1 MDSRELGALNIN
13 QELQKQQEI
22 HVNMD
27 QQQEEVKR
35 NVLQPEQEKQQIK
48 ERMKKGRAL
57 ADKMKESYVIKNREY
72 AKLSAPLNSE
82 LQSEYGTEFKDKSMM
97 KSRESKIRNKKSR
110 LFKKN
115 QAANRFEALAAGEFE
130 MRDKRA
136 KLRRGIPEEERLRL
150 KSSQLKDLSEL
161 SSMLSVDDQ
170 TMESKFGDLVGKYSG
185 MKEVRGEDGEIKR
198 EEMSKEEKE
207 AARFDVMAEVANEL
221 LANSELDKINLFDDE
236 SLSQNAP
243 LLERLTS
250 MTAIF
255 NRMLND
261 NPGFMEALKVQTTA
275 HKRIADA
282 NGNVIKEKEI
292 QVIAG
297 GITAEALTKQMERLQ
312 AVSDVYRVRKLI
324 VTNQYYRTHYNS
336 ELSMNASLNDSP
348 EQKYLAKL
356 LRTSFYLGKNLQKF
370 GAPDQE
376 INDASARLNAE
387 GSFAQKQESRICKIS
402 ADPDDYQN
410 TQEYEKVLK
419 SGLRGDAY
427 DKAVKKVTEE
437 IAGKRRENID
447 TLLLELEHEKNTMPE
462 ESMKF
467 DLKTVGKKKFDK
479 KGFVLSNPTTTYK
492 YYSAHKEKTP
502 REDESNEKSL
512 KSRVLRLLNKDNV
525 GGKSIGVNSKRLGD
539 HMGGDALMRQVSNF
553 TGQFVENMTDE
564 EVLEMIDGLTYS
576 LRKEEK
582 DRTPEEQKMAEDMYL
597 SSYLTYT
604 NTVHQAMKKIMNT
617 MGDSIT
623 SLHPEDW
630 ARLQSD
636 PRFANLVGVMSSIS
650 SNMEMNLP
658 YEFLKKHSGENVEH
672 LKDFYMLSRT
682 VSAYTF
688 IADGLRS
695 RLADRTKDR
704 TKDCDAIKEEC
715 TQKLT
720 ALREEIKNKLDSGI
734 PETSPEIKELR
745 NREEALKS
753 EQDNPHLALMD
764 REVKDVEEFRKKQFT
779 DEFDEEKT
787 GNIYELNKESFSET
801 LGLTGLR
808 ELEMLKNSSYWEY
821 KKTGEQEKQDYT
833 KSLKSRGLSE
843 SYDMEVAKKIC
854 LKKMGDTIK
863 TLATLQLQA
872 DEYGLKTDAIEENME
887 ALAKTLRSF
896 GYTDK
901 ELSKFLSDTYKK
913 AASAIERYEQ
923 EKEELKKKG
932 KEMSIGDI
940 SSYEQEKEKLPL
952 IDDLAGRLKVE
963 FEKE

>member
-72 AKLSAPLNSE
+72 AKLSVPLNSE

-161 SSMLSVDDQ
+161 SSMLSVDDK

-292 QVIAG
+292 RVIAG

-419 SGLRGDAY
+419 SGLRGNAF

-512 KSRVLRLLNKDNV
+512 KSRVLRLLNKDDV

-539 HMGGDALMRQVSNF
+539 HMGGDALIRQVSNF

-695 RLADRTKDR
+695 KLADRTKDR

-940 SSYEQEKEKLPL
+940 SSYEQEKEKLTL

>member
-1 MDSRELGALNIN
+1 
-13 QELQKQQEI
+13 
-22 HVNMD
+22 
-27 QQQEEVKR
+27 
-35 NVLQPEQEKQQIK
+35 
-48 ERMKKGRAL
+48 
-57 ADKMKESYVIKNREY
+57 
-72 AKLSAPLNSE
+72 
-82 LQSEYGTEFKDKSMM
+82 
-97 KSRESKIRNKKSR
+97 
-110 LFKKN
+110 
-115 QAANRFEALAAGEFE
+115 
-130 MRDKRA
+130 
-136 KLRRGIPEEERLRL
+136 
-150 KSSQLKDLSEL
+150 
-161 SSMLSVDDQ
+161 
-170 TMESKFGDLVGKYSG
+170 
-185 MKEVRGEDGEIKR
+185 
-198 EEMSKEEKE
+198 
-207 AARFDVMAEVANEL
+207 
-221 LANSELDKINLFDDE
+221 
-236 SLSQNAP
+236 
-243 LLERLTS
+243 
-250 MTAIF
+250 
-255 NRMLND
+255 
-261 NPGFMEALKVQTTA
+261 
-275 HKRIADA
+275 
-282 NGNVIKEKEI
+282 
-292 QVIAG
+292 
-297 GITAEALTKQMERLQ
+297 
-312 AVSDVYRVRKLI
+312 
-324 VTNQYYRTHYNS
+324 
-336 ELSMNASLNDSP
+336 
-348 EQKYLAKL
+348 
-356 LRTSFYLGKNLQKF
+356 
-370 GAPDQE
+370 
-376 INDASARLNAE
+376 
-387 GSFAQKQESRICKIS
+387 
-402 ADPDDYQN
+402 
-410 TQEYEKVLK
+410 
-419 SGLRGDAY
+419 
-427 DKAVKKVTEE
+427 
-437 IAGKRRENID
+437 
-447 TLLLELEHEKNTMPE
+447 
-462 ESMKF
+462 
-467 DLKTVGKKKFDK
+467 
-479 KGFVLSNPTTTYK
+479 
-492 YYSAHKEKTP
+492 
-502 REDESNEKSL
+502 
-512 KSRVLRLLNKDNV
+512 
-525 GGKSIGVNSKRLGD
+525 
-539 HMGGDALMRQVSNF
+539 
-553 TGQFVENMTDE
+553 
-564 EVLEMIDGLTYS
+564 
-576 LRKEEK
+576 
-582 DRTPEEQKMAEDMYL
+582 
-597 SSYLTYT
+597 
-604 NTVHQAMKKIMNT
+604 MKKIMNT

-753 EQDNPHLALMD
+753 EQDAPHIALMD
-764 REVKDVEEFRKKQFT
+764 REVKNVEEFRKKQFT

-843 SYDMEVAKKIC
+843 SYDMEAAKKIC

>member
-161 SSMLSVDDQ
+161 SSMLSVDDK

-292 QVIAG
+292 RVIAG

-419 SGLRGDAY
+419 SGLRGNAF

-512 KSRVLRLLNKDNV
+512 KSRVLRLLNKDDV

-539 HMGGDALMRQVSNF
+539 HMGGDALIRQVSNF

-695 RLADRTKDR
+695 KLADRTKDR

-940 SSYEQEKEKLPL
+940 SSYEQEKEKLTL